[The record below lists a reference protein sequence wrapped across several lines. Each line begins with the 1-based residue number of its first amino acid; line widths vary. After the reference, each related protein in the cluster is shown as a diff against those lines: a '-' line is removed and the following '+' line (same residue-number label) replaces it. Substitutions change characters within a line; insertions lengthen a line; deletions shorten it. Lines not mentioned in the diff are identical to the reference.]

1 MPPCMSASIWTK
13 WRLCIAIDAPC
24 ASVCEDL
31 DCLLLQAKF
40 IRATPLLAWLGLS
53 RLVLAFVFAMI
64 ISAVSVLYKTSAV
77 AILIWWPSFFSYF
90 LVLCNQIRTGSR
102 AEGRDRR
109 GRGEAENV
117 MCAACEMR
125 IGIDILAN
133 GQRNAL
139 VSWWHTNTHTVKHT
153 QTHTQTYLNILT
165 QM

>member
-40 IRATPLLAWLGLS
+40 IRAPPLLGLS

-109 GRGEAENV
+109 GRGSWERDV
-117 MCAACEMR
+117 CR
-125 IGIDILAN
+125 V
-133 GQRNAL
+133 RNANWNWHFGQWPTKCFSEL
-139 VSWWHTNTHTVKHT
+139 MAHKHIHNQTHSNTHTNTLKHT
-153 QTHTQTYLNILT
+153 HTNVKTY
-165 QM
+165 